1 MSPPPRYQ
9 IVFLK
14 AAERDFDDLD
24 RHLQKRVG
32 RKIDGLANEPRPD
45 GCMKLA
51 GDENIY
57 RIRIGDYRVL
67 YVIEDSRVLVTV
79 IRVGHRREI
88 YRIPRKG

>member
-1 MSPPPRYQ
+1 MSARPPYQ

-14 AAERDFDDLD
+14 AAERDFDGLD
-24 RHLQKRVG
+24 RHMQKRIG

-45 GCMKLA
+45 GCRKLA

-67 YVIEDSRVLVTV
+67 YVIEVA
-79 IRVGHRREI
+79 
-88 YRIPRKG
+88 P